1 MVPTSY
7 ASTLDSG
14 YAIFGF
20 PSPAD
25 NLFNPFRDSS
35 IAPEDKQAAF
45 MKFVTGYYPH
55 SIPHSPGIDAKSV
68 VDGLEQ
74 RNPKMNTTFT
84 PEELASVVFSPPAD
98 VLTGGVDLLSFL
110 AAVKHGVLSANLET
124 ALRGERWPHVEL
136 RAVWGDAS
144 FFEACVAG
152 IEFGRLL
159 HEDKG
164 LPQGKIGRPASV
176 VRWVGANHFVSRFPY
191 VTV

>member
-74 RNPKMNTTFT
+74 
-84 PEELASVVFSPPAD
+84 A
-98 VLTGGVDLLSFL
+98 
-110 AAVKHGVLSANLET
+110 
-124 ALRGERWPHVEL
+124 
-136 RAVWGDAS
+136 RARTQARLIAWLW
-144 FFEACVAG
+144 AG
-152 IEFGRLL
+152 AIS
-159 HEDKG
+159 
-164 LPQGKIGRPASV
+164 I
-176 VRWVGANHFVSRFPY
+176 
-191 VTV
+191 